1 MKKSKFL
8 FLAVASALSLT
19 GCDFIN
25 DLIRDDSSVSD
36 EEIPTNNG
44 LYSYTNDGSEFGCD
58 THNPTYSASG
68 VKVSANTKDTYERV
82 GKTTWTVNFPSTGSP
97 RILVIPVELRDYT
110 STATDKVRSDIYKTF
125 FGKSEET
132 GWESVS
138 SFYYKSSFGK
148 LNIQGAV
155 SEWYDCGYTSKQL
168 ARLTSS
174 DSSYDPTW
182 TILENAVKWYKST
195 YSSSGVEFDTNHD
208 GFFDAVWLVYG
219 APNAQNDSS
228 MDSNTYWAYT
238 YFDNSVFDNIKY
250 QCDLDKL
257 KTNPVGYHYAWA
269 SYDFMYEGYGKN
281 KRDAHTFI
289 HETGHLLGL
298 DDYYVSTDCDDYTRN
313 YGPTGWVDMM
323 DANVID
329 HNSFS
334 KFALGWVSPYVVSSS
349 CTVELKPMATSGE
362 FLILPTSGGWN
373 GMAFDEYMILEY
385 YTPEG
390 LNASDSESAYSN
402 GVQGM
407 TNKGI
412 RIWHI
417 DARLVELDSNSNAKR
432 YVDSFSD
439 DDAVY
444 QANSNTAYYN
454 MVNGNVGN
462 LAHRLIQLIDC
473 GSKKNYDTEYDS
485 STKQAY
491 MATNS
496 SLFTAG
502 KTFSYSSYAKSF
514 PSYYFNSKSTMN
526 DGTSLPWSVTVNSI
540 SNEKAVLTITKA

>member
-8 FLAVASALSLT
+8 FLTITSLLSLT
-19 GCDFIN
+19 GCD
-25 DLIRDDSSVSD
+25 LIDNIIGGQSSISD
-36 EEIPTNNG
+36 EEIPTDNG
-44 LYSYTNDGSEFGCD
+44 LYSYMKDGSEFGCD

-68 VKVSANTKDTYERV
+68 VKVVKNSKDTYERV
-82 GKTTWTVNFPSTGSP
+82 GNTTWNVNFPSTGSP
-97 RILVIPVELRDYT
+97 RILVIPVELTDF
-110 STATDKVRSDIYKTF
+110 SSVATDEVRTDIYKTF

-155 SEWYDCGYTSKQL
+155 SEWYNCGYSSKQL
-168 ARLTSS
+168 ANLKSS
-174 DSSYDPTW
+174 ADGYDPTW
-182 TILENAVKWYKST
+182 TILENAVSWYKTT
-195 YSSSGVEFDTNHD
+195 YKSNGVEFDTNHD

-219 APNAQNDSS
+219 APNATNNKS
-228 MDSNTYWAYT
+228 MSQDIYWAYT
-238 YFDNSVFDNIKY
+238 YFDSSVFDNIKY
-250 QCDLDKL
+250 QSDLDKL
-257 KTNPVGYHYAWA
+257 KNNPAGYHYAWG

-281 KRDAHTFI
+281 SRDAHTYI

-298 DDYYVSTDCDDYTRN
+298 DDYYVAAECDEYPRN

-334 KFALGWVSPYVVSSS
+334 KFALGWVNPYVVDAS

-362 FLILPTSGGWN
+362 FLILPTTGGWN

-390 LNASDSESAYSN
+390 LNASDSENAYSN

-407 TNKGI
+407 DNRGI
-412 RIWHI
+412 RIWHV
-417 DARLVELDSNSNAKR
+417 DARLVELDNDGYAKR
-432 YVDSFSD
+432 YVDSFD
-439 DDAVY
+439 DDTSVY
-444 QANSNTAYYN
+444 VANSNTAYYN
-454 MVNGNVGN
+454 MINGDVGDIN
-462 LAHRLIQLIDC
+462 HRLIQLIDC
-473 GSKKNYDTEYDS
+473 GNKKNYDTEYDR
-485 STKQAY
+485 STDQPY
-491 MATNS
+491 MATNT

-502 KTFSYSSYAKSF
+502 KTFSYDAYKNSF
-514 PSYYFNSKSTMN
+514 PNYYWNKINLMN
-526 DGTSLPWSVTVNSI
+526 DKTTLPWTVKVTST
-540 SNEKAVLTITKA
+540 SAEKAVLTITKA